1 MLPGCLTSVAGAVD
15 QIVLVDTGST
25 DRTRDLAREAGA
37 LVASLPWTDD
47 FAAPRNE
54 ALRHATGEWVLQL
67 DCDERLAPGAAR
79 ALRRAADQGGFDAG
93 LLPLHHASR
102 LDAAPGEVLSGRSR
116 LGAPIHLPRLLRR
129 TPDLAWR
136 GRIHECVSDW
146 AARRG
151 NRLRGVPADLL
162 HLGNV
167 PGLRDGRAKRDRNLA
182 LLRRRCAEEPDD
194 VTAFGYLAAELLA
207 GGEREEAARVAE
219 AGWAL
224 LRSQPAHRGVQRL
237 ATARALCA
245 WVAGDDRR
253 TLETA
258 EGTERREALGAD
270 LRWLRGAALRRRLG
284 PFQRLLYTKTD
295 VGPPGLNWIIAVP
308 ELFLRLPRELQDRI
322 ARRATRPAGAGWLVP
337 RLAGVPIHTGRS
349 VLAARPQGERLRLRL
364 DDGDA
369 RTVDHLLL
377 CTGYRVDLARY
388 AFLAPPLLAEV
399 RRVDGAP
406 LLRAGYETSVAGL
419 HVLGAPAAYS
429 FGPVMRFVS
438 GTGYGARGLTRVVMA
453 RRGGRA
459 APRPVAAR
467 A

>member
-1 MLPGCLTSVAGAVD
+1 MADHEVVVVGAGPYGLAATAHLRAAGLDVRTFGEAMTFWSERMPAGMLLRSAWEASHIADPGGELT
-15 QIVLVDTGST
+15 L
-25 DRTRDLAREAGA
+25 DRYRDERAADLAAPVPLERFVDYGRWFAERAVPDLDRRQVVRIDRSEAGFRVALEDGDELTARRVVLAAGISPFPRRPAVFDALPPELASHSADHVDLGRFAGLAVAVVGGGQSALESAALLAEAGA
-37 LVASLPWTDD
+37 TVEV
-47 FAAPRNE
+47 FVR
-54 ALRHATGEWVLQL
+54 
-67 DCDERLAPGAAR
+67 
-79 ALRRAADQGGFDAG
+79 DQVV
-93 LLPLHHASR
+93 H
-102 LDAAPGEVLSGRSR
+102 
-116 LGAPIHLPRLLRR
+116 
-129 TPDLAWR
+129 
-136 GRIHECVSDW
+136 
-146 AARRG
+146 
-151 NRLRGVPADLL
+151 
-162 HLGNV
+162 
-167 PGLRDGRAKRDRNLA
+167 
-182 LLRRRCAEEPDD
+182 
-194 VTAFGYLAAELLA
+194 
-207 GGEREEAARVAE
+207 
-219 AGWAL
+219 
-224 LRSQPAHRGVQRL
+224 
-237 ATARALCA
+237 
-245 WVAGDDRR
+245 
-253 TLETA
+253 
-258 EGTERREALGAD
+258 
-270 LRWLRGAALRRRLG
+270 WLRGAALRRRLG

-438 GTGYGARGLTRVVMA
+438 GTGYGARGLTRVVAA

-459 APRPVAAR
+459 APRAVAAR